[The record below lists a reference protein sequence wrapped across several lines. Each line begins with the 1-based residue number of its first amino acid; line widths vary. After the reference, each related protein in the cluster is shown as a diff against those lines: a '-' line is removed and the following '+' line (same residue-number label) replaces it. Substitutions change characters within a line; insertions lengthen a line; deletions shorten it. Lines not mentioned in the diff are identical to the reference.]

1 MPTNPAFLPM
11 VLGVGLRSS
20 CLHHKHVMLKQL
32 FICLPG
38 LCWEHLAAVSL
49 AGLIESLWTHLKV
62 DMPIGKAVGAA
73 LIEEV
78 NVFDEQAEE
87 GDDNLEERK
96 CRSM

>member
-1 MPTNPAFLPM
+1 MLKHLF
-11 VLGVGLRSS
+11 S
-20 CLHHKHVMLKQL
+20 CLP
-32 FICLPG
+32 C

-62 DMPIGKAVGAA
+62 DMPIGKAVGTA

-87 GDDNLEERK
+87 GNDNLEGRK
-96 CRSM
+96 CRST